1 MTIYQA
7 IYEVITPYA
16 KPYATYYPFQ
26 NNAIDFRRGYCSFFE
41 LYRKNLTSGER
52 KQLIGGISHVSAT
65 VEIDMQI
72 NLTRWV
78 NYKDALHNAPEM
90 ASKLQA
96 YLKSYDAL
104 NLFYEKGYDMAPVW
118 GDIMTDGFWMEQ
130 KKWAQKAHFDM
141 KFYALNEIEIPSEPL
156 KYIQIEKIEEI

>member
-1 MTIYQA
+1 
-7 IYEVITPYA
+7 
-16 KPYATYYPFQ
+16 
-26 NNAIDFRRGYCSFFE
+26 
-41 LYRKNLTSGER
+41 
-52 KQLIGGISHVSAT
+52 
-65 VEIDMQI
+65 
-72 NLTRWV
+72 
-78 NYKDALHNAPEM
+78 M
-90 ASKLQA
+90 ASKLQG

-130 KKWAQKAHFDM
+130 KEWAQKAHFDM